1 MLTERVIERL
11 KAEFQRVVAIEPI
24 FWEHEPCRATATFQ
38 EQIPRAGESDIVVFI
53 LWSRL
58 GTPLLRPLRPD
69 GTQFSSGTE
78 FEFEDALDAHKA
90 RGVPDLLVY
99 RKTAEPFTV
108 LDEHVVQRLE
118 QKRAVEA
125 FLKKWFFNPE
135 GSFTAAFNDFKAPAQ
150 FEDRLEKHLRKLIE
164 ARLPQ
169 LRAQGVVEAPRA
181 IWTKGSPFRGLQHF
195 DFEHSAVFCGRTEA
209 ISEIL
214 DVLRKQSNQGCAFAL
229 ITGMSGVGK
238 SSLMR
243 AGLLPTLTTPGV
255 IEGVGLWRRAI
266 FRPSDSSRSLLDG
279 LATALTKEDALPELL
294 AEGTSVEELARIM
307 RVPES
312 LPPLIRAR
320 LQILSHEV
328 YNAENLAHPPVPRFA
343 LAIDQLEEIFTT
355 QWVTPADR
363 TAFVSVLS
371 ALARSGVVWVFA
383 TMRSDFYPRCGEV
396 PELLT
401 LKANGQYDLRPPSP
415 GEISQMIRYPTR
427 VAGLRFDEDVKF
439 ADQRLDD
446 VLRDHA
452 VRDPQAL
459 PLLEFTLEELY
470 NSRAEGGVLTYHAY
484 QALGGLEGALAKRAE
499 DVFTALPPAAKA
511 TFSQV
516 MSSLIVFGQEESG
529 TAARRRAPLAETCSS
544 PESQQLVEAF
554 VAARL
559 FVADRADDDT
569 PVVNLAHE
577 ALLLHW
583 PRLTNWLALNKD
595 RLRMRARIVAA
606 AAFWSEQKEKPEYL
620 LPAGDFLAEAQQM
633 LGDRSNQLG
642 ANEARFIQKSVEESG
657 RKRRRTQGTRIAV
670 GTALFLIL
678 AAVVGYWDGFVATH
692 TEYYSSFVRIHTIPI
707 GIGQVSP
714 SVASHRHFTFK
725 LYKKGRYGRLEKA
738 EQVDGYD
745 KLSTE
750 PGVFQWITGFR
761 EPLTKE
767 QKVTVWKFFYNEQGE
782 ITEEAWENSWGK
794 VLYRFKYA
802 THDDPNQVYAHFAT
816 AQGLPTAPMP
826 GSYATYV
833 RFTRNSA
840 GYDTKVEFLYND
852 EENNP
857 HPAADIDGNY
867 GYRVEYSGKGPA
879 TKLVLLGDKLS
890 PKFND
895 IFGLTSAEIK
905 NDSQGNPTEAT
916 WFDDNHKPLR
926 QIDSGYDQYGNTISV
941 IVHQYNDKGEKSPFL
956 RIEYEYGNR
965 GELLAKVWS
974 GYNNG
979 NPYPIF
985 RVEYNVAGDPIRQIY
1000 VNAKGQPTM
1009 NPGLGCATIKWT
1021 YDAQGQPTGS
1031 TGYDASG
1038 KALGTV
1044 RPTIT
1049 EVDKRNPLDMRAGDI
1064 IASYNKV
1071 PTFSWMVLSDKMN
1084 TTGGDRPIVLERNSS
1099 KMEFKVPSG
1108 YLWLTIQDKLYPST
1122 ATPDA
1127 REQGQHG
1134 NQ

>member
-470 NSRAEGGVLTYHAY
+470 NSRTEGGVLTYHAY

-974 GYNNG
+974 GYNN
-979 NPYPIF
+979 
-985 RVEYNVAGDPIRQIY
+985 A
-1000 VNAKGQPTM
+1000 
-1009 NPGLGCATIKWT
+1009 
-1021 YDAQGQPTGS
+1021 
-1031 TGYDASG
+1031 
-1038 KALGTV
+1038 
-1044 RPTIT
+1044 
-1049 EVDKRNPLDMRAGDI
+1049 
-1064 IASYNKV
+1064 
-1071 PTFSWMVLSDKMN
+1071 
-1084 TTGGDRPIVLERNSS
+1084 
-1099 KMEFKVPSG
+1099 
-1108 YLWLTIQDKLYPST
+1108 
-1122 ATPDA
+1122 
-1127 REQGQHG
+1127 
-1134 NQ
+1134 

>member
-1 MLTERVIERL
+1 VT
-11 KAEFQRVVAIEPI
+11 IEPI

-90 RGVPDLLVY
+90 RGTPDLLVY

-125 FLKKWFFNPE
+125 FLKKWFFSSE

-150 FEDRLEKHLRKLIE
+150 FEERLEKHLRKLIE
-164 ARLPQ
+164 GRLPQ
-169 LRAQGVVEAPRA
+169 LRAQGIVEPPKA

-214 DVLRKQSNQGCAFAL
+214 DVLRRQSNEGCAFAL

-294 AEGTSVEELARIM
+294 ADGTSVEELARIM
-307 RVPES
+307 RASES

-320 LQILSHEV
+320 LQIISHEV
-328 YNAENLAHPPVPRFA
+328 YNAENLTRPPSPRFA
-343 LAIDQLEEIFTT
+343 LSIDQLEEIFTT

-363 TAFVSVLS
+363 AAFVSVLS

-470 NSRAEGGVLTYHAY
+470 NSRAEGGVLTYAAY

-516 MSSLIVFGQEESG
+516 MSSLVVFGQEESG
-529 TAARRRAPLAETCSS
+529 TAARRRASLAEACTT
-544 PESQQLVEAF
+544 PESKQLVEAF
-554 VAARL
+554 VVARL

-595 RLRMRARIVAA
+595 RLRMRARIVTAA
-606 AAFWSEQKEKPEYL
+606 TFWSEQKEKPEYL

-633 LGDRSNQLG
+633 LGDPSNQFG
-642 ANEARFIQKSVEESG
+642 AVEARFIRKSIEESG
-657 RKRRRTQGTRIAV
+657 RKQRRTRGTRIAV
-670 GTALFLIL
+670 GAAVFLVV
-678 AAVVGYWDGFVATH
+678 AAVVGYWDGFVATR
-692 TEYYSSFVRIHTIPI
+692 TEYYSSFVRIHTIPT
-707 GIGQVSP
+707 GIGQLSE
-714 SVASHRHFTFK
+714 SVANHRHFTFK
-725 LYKKGRYGRLEKA
+725 LYKKGRYGRLEKG

-767 QKVTVWKFFYNEQGE
+767 QKVNVWRFFYNERGE
-782 ITEEAWENSWGK
+782 ITEESWENSWGK
-794 VLYRFKYA
+794 VLYRFKYS
-802 THDDPNQVYAHFAT
+802 THDDPNQVYAHFET
-816 AQGLPTAPMP
+816 PQGLPTAPMP

-833 RFTRNSA
+833 KFTRNSA

-857 HPAADIDGNY
+857 HAAADIDGNY
-867 GYRVEYSGKGPA
+867 GYRIEYDGKGPA
-879 TKLVLLGDKLS
+879 TKFILLGDKLS

-895 IFGLTSAEIK
+895 ILSFTTAEARH
-905 NDSQGNPTEAT
+905 DSQGNSTEVS

-926 QIDSGYDQYGNTISV
+926 TGEFTYDQYGNQASMV
-941 IVHQYNDKGEKSPFL
+941 LSQYNDRAEKAPFL
-956 RIEYEYGNR
+956 RLESEYGNR

-974 GYNNG
+974 AYNNAE
-979 NPYPIF
+979 PYPLF
-985 RVEYNVAGDPIRQIY
+985 RIEYDSAGDPTRQIY
-1000 VNAKGQPTM
+1000 LDAKQQPVVNPT
-1009 NPGLGCATIKWT
+1009 LGYATIKWT
-1021 YDAQGQPTGS
+1021 YDAKGQPTAA
-1031 TGYDASG
+1031 TGYDAND
-1038 KALGTV
+1038 KPLGRI

-1049 EVDKRNPLDMRAGDI
+1049 AVDKRNTLDIREGDI
-1064 IASYNKV
+1064 IVSYNKV
-1071 PTFSWMVLSDKMN
+1071 PAFSWLVLSDKLN
-1084 TTGGDRPIVLERNSS
+1084 TTGGDRPLGLERNGTRLVVQ
-1099 KMEFKVPSG
+1099 VPSG
-1108 YLWLTIQDKLYPST
+1108 YLGLTIQDKLYPST
-1122 ATPDA
+1122 ATPGTE
-1127 REQGQHG
+1127 EQGQHG